1 MYMDVLSG
9 GLNQG
14 NLIVTSVLLFTL
26 IIVSRQAKML
36 DTPGIIAATALGFV
50 VGALGHWTW
59 LLILLG
65 FLLAS
70 HKATKW
76 RFDEKKARGMS
87 ESEDGHRSYGNV
99 IANGGLPGLVAIF
112 AFITED
118 WYNGLWM
125 FSAAVAVASADT
137 FASEIGCLDDN
148 VRMITTMKPCKPGMN
163 GGFSASGQKAAFVG
177 SSMIAGLT
185 FLAWMATNA
194 SVDDLQTGFI
204 KIILVAIIGWLGCQM
219 DSLLGAVFEN
229 RGYLTKG
236 GVNGISITCGM
247 LAMWAILS
255 SGLFV

>member
-1 MYMDVLSG
+1 MDVLSG

-14 NLIVTSVLLFTL
+14 NLIVTTVLLFGL
-26 IIVSRQAKML
+26 VIVSRQAKML
-36 DTPGIIAATALGFV
+36 DKAGIIAATALGFV

-76 RFDEKKARGMS
+76 RFDEKRIRGMS

-99 IANGGLPGLVAIF
+99 VANGGLPGLVAVF
-112 AFITED
+112 AFFTDD
-118 WYNGLWM
+118 WHNGFWM
-125 FSAAVAVASADT
+125 FSAAVAVAASDT

-148 VRMITTMKPCKPGMN
+148 VRMITTMKKCEPGIN
-163 GGFSASGQKAAFVG
+163 GGFSPSGQKAAFVG
-177 SSMIAGLT
+177 SSMIAVLA
-185 FLAWMATNA
+185 FFAWMTTNA
-194 SVDDLQTGFI
+194 NMDDLQTGLL
-204 KIILVAIIGWLGCQM
+204 KVALVAIIGWLGCQM

-236 GVNGISITCGM
+236 GVNGISITFGM
-247 LAMWAILS
+247 LTMWAILS
-255 SGLFV
+255 SGLFA

>member
-1 MYMDVLSG
+1 MDVLSG

-14 NLIVTSVLLFTL
+14 NLIVTTVLLIGLVLT
-26 IIVSRQAKML
+26 SRQAKML
-36 DTPGIIAATALGFV
+36 DNPGILAATALGFV
-50 VGALGHWTW
+50 VGGLGHWTW

-76 RFDEKKARGMS
+76 RFDEKKTRGMS

-99 IANGGLPGLVAIF
+99 IANGGLPGIVAVL

-118 WYNGLWM
+118 WYIGIWM
-125 FSAAVAVASADT
+125 FGAAVAVASSDT

-148 VRMITTMKPCKPGMN
+148 VRMITTMKPCEPGIN
-163 GGFSASGQKAAFVG
+163 GGFSPSGQKAAFIG
-177 SSMIAGLT
+177 SAMIAALT
-185 FLAWMATNA
+185 FIAWIVTNA
-194 SVDDLQTGFI
+194 DIDSMTIGVQKTVF
-204 KIILVAIIGWLGCQM
+204 VVIIGWLGCQM
-219 DSLLGAVFEN
+219 DSVLGAVFEN

-247 LAMWAILS
+247 LAMWMILS
-255 SGLFV
+255 SGIFA

>member
-1 MYMDVLSG
+1 MDVLSG

-14 NLIVTSVLLFTL
+14 NLIVTSVLLLGL

-36 DTPGIIAATALGFV
+36 DNPGIFAAAALGFV

-65 FLLAS
+65 FLLSS

-76 RFDEKKARGMS
+76 RFEEKKARGMS
-87 ESEDGHRSYGNV
+87 ESDDGHRSYGNV
-99 IANGGLPGLVAIF
+99 IANGGLPGIVAVF
-112 AFITED
+112 AFICED

-125 FSAAVAVASADT
+125 FSAAVAVASSDT

-148 VRMITTMKPCKPGMN
+148 VRMITTLKQCEPGMN
-163 GGFSASGQKAAFVG
+163 GGCSSTGQKAAFAG
-177 SSMIAGLT
+177 SSMIAVLT
-185 FLAWMATNA
+185 FFAWMATNA
-194 SVDDLQTGFI
+194 DVDNLQIGFQ
-204 KIILVAIIGWLGCQM
+204 KAALVAIIGWLGCQM
-219 DSLLGAVFEN
+219 DSLLGSVFEN

-247 LAMWAILS
+247 LAMWAVLS
-255 SGLFV
+255 SGLFA

>member
-1 MYMDVLSG
+1 MDVLSG

-14 NLIVTSVLLFTL
+14 NLIVTSVLLL
-26 IIVSRQAKML
+26 ALVLVSRQAKML

-50 VGALGHWTW
+50 VGAMGHWTW

-76 RFDEKKARGMS
+76 RFEEKRVLGMS

-112 AFITED
+112 AFVTED

-137 FASEIGCLDDN
+137 FASEIGCLDEN
-148 VRMITTMKPCKPGMN
+148 VRMITTMKPCEPGMN

-177 SSMIAGLT
+177 SCMIAGLT

-204 KIILVAIIGWLGCQM
+204 KTVLVSILGWLGCQM

-247 LAMWAILS
+247 LAMCAILS
-255 SGLFV
+255 SGLFI

>member
-1 MYMDVLSG
+1 MDVLSG

-14 NLIVTSVLLFTL
+14 NLIVTTVLLIGLVLT
-26 IIVSRQAKML
+26 SRQAKML
-36 DTPGIIAATALGFV
+36 DNPGILAATALGFV
-50 VGALGHWTW
+50 VGGLGHWTW

-76 RFDEKKARGMS
+76 RFDEKKSRGMS

-99 IANGGLPGLVAIF
+99 IANGGLPGIVAVL

-118 WYNGLWM
+118 WYNGIWM
-125 FSAAVAVASADT
+125 FGAAVAVASSDT

-148 VRMITTMKPCKPGMN
+148 VRMITTMKPCEPGIN
-163 GGFSASGQKAAFVG
+163 GGFSPSGQKAAFIG
-177 SSMIAGLT
+177 SAMIAVLT
-185 FLAWMATNA
+185 FIAWIVTNA
-194 SVDDLQTGFI
+194 DVDSMTIGVQKTVF
-204 KIILVAIIGWLGCQM
+204 VAIIGWLGCQM
-219 DSLLGAVFEN
+219 DSVLGAVFEN

-247 LAMWAILS
+247 LAMWIILS
-255 SGLFV
+255 SGIFA

>member
-1 MYMDVLSG
+1 MDVLSG

-14 NLIVTSVLLFTL
+14 NLIVTTVLLIGLVLT
-26 IIVSRQAKML
+26 SRRAKML
-36 DTPGIIAATALGFV
+36 DNPGILAATALGFV
-50 VGALGHWTW
+50 VGGLGHWTW

-76 RFDEKKARGMS
+76 RFDEKKTRGMS

-99 IANGGLPGLVAIF
+99 IANGGLPGIVAVL

-118 WYNGLWM
+118 WYNGIWM
-125 FSAAVAVASADT
+125 FGAAVAVASSDT

-148 VRMITTMKPCKPGMN
+148 VRMITTMKPCEPGIN
-163 GGFSASGQKAAFVG
+163 GGFSPSGQKAAFIG
-177 SSMIAGLT
+177 SAMIAALT
-185 FLAWMATNA
+185 FIAWIVTNA
-194 SVDDLQTGFI
+194 DVDSMTIGVQKTVF
-204 KIILVAIIGWLGCQM
+204 VVIIGWLGCQM
-219 DSLLGAVFEN
+219 DSVLGAVFEN

-247 LAMWAILS
+247 LAMWMVLS
-255 SGLFV
+255 SGIFA

>member
-1 MYMDVLSG
+1 MDVLSG

-14 NLIVTSVLLFTL
+14 NLIVTTVLLIGLVLT
-26 IIVSRQAKML
+26 SRRAKML
-36 DTPGIIAATALGFV
+36 DNPGILAATALGFV
-50 VGALGHWTW
+50 VGGLGHWTW

-76 RFDEKKARGMS
+76 RFDEKKTRGMS

-99 IANGGLPGLVAIF
+99 IANGGLPGIVAVL

-118 WYNGLWM
+118 WYNGIWM
-125 FSAAVAVASADT
+125 FGAAVAVASSDT

-148 VRMITTMKPCKPGMN
+148 VRMITTMKPCEPGIN
-163 GGFSASGQKAAFVG
+163 GGFSPSGQKAAFIG
-177 SSMIAGLT
+177 SAMIAVLT
-185 FLAWMATNA
+185 FIAWIVTNA
-194 SVDDLQTGFI
+194 DVDSMTIGVQKTVF
-204 KIILVAIIGWLGCQM
+204 VAIIGWLGCQM
-219 DSLLGAVFEN
+219 DSVLGAVFEN

-247 LAMWAILS
+247 LAMWMVLS
-255 SGLFV
+255 SGIFA

>member
-1 MYMDVLSG
+1 MDVLSG

-14 NLIVTSVLLFTL
+14 NLIVTTVLLFGL
-26 IIVSRQAKML
+26 VIVSRQAKML
-36 DTPGIIAATALGFV
+36 DRSGIIAASALGFV

-76 RFDEKKARGMS
+76 RFDEKKSRGMS

-99 IANGGLPGLVAIF
+99 IANGGLPGIVAIF
-112 AFITED
+112 AFIGED

-125 FSAAVAVASADT
+125 FSAAVAVASSDT

-148 VRMITTMKPCKPGMN
+148 VRMITTMKPCEPGMN
-163 GGFSASGQKAAFVG
+163 GGFSPSGQKAAFVG
-177 SSMIAGLT
+177 SSMIAVLA
-185 FLAWMATNA
+185 FFAWMAINA
-194 SVDDLQTGFI
+194 NMDDLQTGLL
-204 KIILVAIIGWLGCQM
+204 KTALVAIIGWLGCQM

-247 LAMWAILS
+247 LAMWAVLS

>member
-1 MYMDVLSG
+1 MDVLSG

-14 NLIVTSVLLFTL
+14 NLIVTTVLLFGL
-26 IIVSRQAKML
+26 VIVSRQAKML
-36 DTPGIIAATALGFV
+36 DKPGIIAASALGFV

-76 RFDEKKARGMS
+76 RFEEKRIRGMS

-99 IANGGLPGLVAIF
+99 IANGGLPGIVAVL
-112 AFITED
+112 AFFTND
-118 WYNGLWM
+118 WHNGLWM
-125 FSAAVAVASADT
+125 FSAAVAVAASDT

-148 VRMITTMKPCKPGMN
+148 VRMITTMKKCEPGIN
-163 GGFSASGQKAAFVG
+163 GGFSPSGQKAAFVG
-177 SSMIAGLT
+177 SSMIAVLA
-185 FLAWMATNA
+185 FFAWMATNA
-194 SVDDLQTGFI
+194 HMDDLQTGLL
-204 KIILVAIIGWLGCQM
+204 KVVLVAIIGWLGCQM

-236 GVNGISITCGM
+236 GVNGISITFGM

-255 SGLFV
+255 SGLFA

>member
-1 MYMDVLSG
+1 MDVLSG

-14 NLIVTSVLLFTL
+14 NLIVTTVLLFGL
-26 IIVSRQAKML
+26 VIVSRQAKML
-36 DTPGIIAATALGFV
+36 DKPGIIAASTLGFV

-76 RFDEKKARGMS
+76 RFEEKRIRGMS

-99 IANGGLPGLVAIF
+99 IANGGLPGIVAVF
-112 AFITED
+112 AFFTDD
-118 WYNGLWM
+118 WQNGLWM

-148 VRMITTMKPCKPGMN
+148 VRMITTMKKCEPGIN
-163 GGFSASGQKAAFVG
+163 GGFSPSGQKAALVG
-177 SSMIAGLT
+177 SSMIAALA
-185 FLAWMATNA
+185 FFAWMATNA
-194 SVDDLQTGFI
+194 NIDDLQTGLL
-204 KIILVAIIGWLGCQM
+204 KVVLVAVIGWLGCQM

-255 SGLFV
+255 SGLFA

>member
-1 MYMDVLSG
+1 MDVLSG

-14 NLIVTSVLLFTL
+14 NLIVTTVLLIGLVLT
-26 IIVSRQAKML
+26 SRQAKML
-36 DTPGIIAATALGFV
+36 DNPGILAATALGFV
-50 VGALGHWTW
+50 VGGLGHWTW

-76 RFDEKKARGMS
+76 RFEEKKTRGMS

-99 IANGGLPGLVAIF
+99 IANGGLPGIVAVL

-118 WYNGLWM
+118 WYNGIWM
-125 FSAAVAVASADT
+125 FGAAVAVASSDT

-148 VRMITTMKPCKPGMN
+148 VRMITTMKPCEPGIN
-163 GGFSASGQKAAFVG
+163 GGFSPSGQKAAFIG
-177 SSMIAGLT
+177 SAMIAVLT
-185 FLAWMATNA
+185 FIAWIVTNA
-194 SVDDLQTGFI
+194 DVDSMTIGVQKTVF
-204 KIILVAIIGWLGCQM
+204 VAIIGWLGCQM
-219 DSLLGAVFEN
+219 DSVLGAVFEN

-247 LAMWAILS
+247 LAMWMILS
-255 SGLFV
+255 SGIFA

>member
-1 MYMDVLSG
+1 MDVLSG

-14 NLIVTSVLLFTL
+14 NLIVTTVLLFGL
-26 IIVSRQAKML
+26 VIVSRQAKML
-36 DTPGIIAATALGFV
+36 DKPGIIAASTLGFV

-76 RFDEKKARGMS
+76 RFEEKRIRGMS

-99 IANGGLPGLVAIF
+99 IANGGLPGIVAVF
-112 AFITED
+112 AFFTDD
-118 WYNGLWM
+118 WQNGLWM

-148 VRMITTMKPCKPGMN
+148 VRMITTMKKCEPGIN
-163 GGFSASGQKAAFVG
+163 GGFSPSGQKAALVG
-177 SSMIAGLT
+177 SSMIAVLA
-185 FLAWMATNA
+185 FFAWMATNA
-194 SVDDLQTGFI
+194 NIDDLQTGFL
-204 KIILVAIIGWLGCQM
+204 KVVLVAIIGWLGCQM

-236 GVNGISITCGM
+236 GVNGISITFGM
-247 LAMWAILS
+247 LTMWAILS
-255 SGLFV
+255 SGLFA

>member
-1 MYMDVLSG
+1 MSMDVLSG

-14 NLIVTSVLLFTL
+14 NLIVTTVLLIGLVLT
-26 IIVSRQAKML
+26 SRRAKML
-36 DTPGIIAATALGFV
+36 DNPGILAATALGFV
-50 VGALGHWTW
+50 VGGLGHWTW

-76 RFDEKKARGMS
+76 RFDEKKTRGMS

-99 IANGGLPGLVAIF
+99 IANGGLPGIVAVL

-118 WYNGLWM
+118 WYNGIWM
-125 FSAAVAVASADT
+125 FGAAVAVASSDT

-148 VRMITTMKPCKPGMN
+148 VRMITTMKPCEPGIN
-163 GGFSASGQKAAFVG
+163 GGFSPSGQKAAFIG
-177 SSMIAGLT
+177 SAMIAVLT
-185 FLAWMATNA
+185 FIAWIVTNA
-194 SVDDLQTGFI
+194 DVDSMTIGVQKTVF
-204 KIILVAIIGWLGCQM
+204 VAIIGWLGCQM
-219 DSLLGAVFEN
+219 DSVLGAVFEN

-247 LAMWAILS
+247 LAMWMVLS
-255 SGLFV
+255 SGIFA

>member
-1 MYMDVLSG
+1 MDVLSG

-14 NLIVTSVLLFTL
+14 NLIVTTVLLIGLVLT
-26 IIVSRQAKML
+26 SRQAKML
-36 DTPGIIAATALGFV
+36 DNPGILAATALGFV
-50 VGALGHWTW
+50 VGGLGHWTW

-76 RFDEKKARGMS
+76 RFDEKKTRGMS

-99 IANGGLPGLVAIF
+99 IANGGLPGIVAVL

-118 WYNGLWM
+118 WYNGIWM
-125 FSAAVAVASADT
+125 FGAAVAVASSDT

-148 VRMITTMKPCKPGMN
+148 VRMITTMKPCEPGIN
-163 GGFSASGQKAAFVG
+163 GGFSPSGQKAAFIG
-177 SSMIAGLT
+177 SAMIAVLT
-185 FLAWMATNA
+185 FIAWIVTNA
-194 SVDDLQTGFI
+194 DVDSMTIGVQKTVF
-204 KIILVAIIGWLGCQM
+204 VAIIGWLGCQM
-219 DSLLGAVFEN
+219 DSVLGAVFEN

-247 LAMWAILS
+247 LAMWMILS
-255 SGLFV
+255 SGIFA

>member
-1 MYMDVLSG
+1 MDVLSG

-14 NLIVTSVLLFTL
+14 NLIVTTVLLIGLVLT
-26 IIVSRQAKML
+26 SRQAKML
-36 DTPGIIAATALGFV
+36 DNPGILAATALGFV
-50 VGALGHWTW
+50 VGGLGHWTW

-76 RFDEKKARGMS
+76 RFDEKKTRGMS

-99 IANGGLPGLVAIF
+99 IANGGLPGIVAVL

-118 WYNGLWM
+118 WYNGIWM
-125 FSAAVAVASADT
+125 FGAAVAVASSDT

-148 VRMITTMKPCKPGMN
+148 VRMITTMKPCEPGIN
-163 GGFSASGQKAAFVG
+163 GGFSPSGQKAAFIG
-177 SSMIAGLT
+177 SAMIAALT
-185 FLAWMATNA
+185 FIAWIVTNA
-194 SVDDLQTGFI
+194 DVDSMTIGVQKTVF
-204 KIILVAIIGWLGCQM
+204 VVIIGWLGCQM
-219 DSLLGAVFEN
+219 DSVLGAVFEN

-247 LAMWAILS
+247 LAMWIILS
-255 SGLFV
+255 SGIFA

>member
-1 MYMDVLSG
+1 MDVLSG

-14 NLIVTSVLLFTL
+14 NLIVTTVLLIGLVLT
-26 IIVSRQAKML
+26 SRQAKML
-36 DTPGIIAATALGFV
+36 DNPGILAATALGFV
-50 VGALGHWTW
+50 VGGLGHWTW

-76 RFDEKKARGMS
+76 RFDEKKSRGMS

-99 IANGGLPGLVAIF
+99 IANGGLPGIVAVL

-118 WYNGLWM
+118 WYNGIWM
-125 FSAAVAVASADT
+125 FGAAVAVASSDT

-148 VRMITTMKPCKPGMN
+148 VRMITTMKPCEPGIN
-163 GGFSASGQKAAFVG
+163 GGFSPSGQKAAFIG
-177 SSMIAGLT
+177 SAMIAVLT
-185 FLAWMATNA
+185 FIAWIVTNA
-194 SVDDLQTGFI
+194 DVDSMTIGVQKTVF
-204 KIILVAIIGWLGCQM
+204 VVIIGWLGCQM
-219 DSLLGAVFEN
+219 DSVLGAVFEN

-247 LAMWAILS
+247 LAMWMILS
-255 SGLFV
+255 SGIFA